1 MSNAEQ
7 PAAVLPLFRPGTQ
20 VMYHG
25 KPETVDH
32 IIIQRYDL
40 LVHLKEANIS
50 VNADK
55 VELEPTRIPLSRT
68 H

>member
-1 MSNAEQ
+1 
-7 PAAVLPLFRPGTQ
+7 
-20 VMYHG
+20 MYHG
-25 KPETVDH
+25 KPEVVDH